1 LFGKGLP
8 PYPRV
13 KALVKVKSITRWVV
27 RIGKRKVQIGLFLVM
42 ELVLINESY
51 SNVLEGEVMQLGYEL
66 R

>member
-1 LFGKGLP
+1 M
-8 PYPRV
+8 